1 MSSVILNFISRHF
14 FPFLWHDFFFFYKC
28 TTSQSSGKLVWSSQ
42 LPFSQQA
49 LGEWHGVRG
58 YPLQCTAAH
67 ALPRGKGG
75 IWKLCKPLPLDIREW
90 GQMAAL
96 LGPPCPGWC
105 RVWVAGMASPG
116 RPQLALLQT
125 SAPAFL
131 VDTRDL
137 FSNQEKG
144 QGLGGATATSSLF
157 LLQRLRET
165 TLSSKSYVWLPT
177 LSRLNPGNVNWR

>member
-1 MSSVILNFISRHF
+1 MSYSILYPGIF
-14 FPFLWHDFFFFYKC
+14 FPFFVAADFFFFFYKC
-28 TTSQSSGKLVWSSQ
+28 STSQSSGKLVWSSQ

-75 IWKLCKPLPLDIREW
+75 IWKLCKPLPLDIRVRADGSTPGTSLPRVMQGLGGW
-90 GQMAAL
+90 NGQSRQA
-96 LGPPCPGWC
+96 PTCPTPNLC
-105 RVWVAGMASPG
+105 A
-116 RPQLALLQT
+116 
-125 SAPAFL
+125 AFL

-157 LLQRLRET
+157 SAEAQGDHPA
-165 TLSSKSYVWLPT
+165 SKSYV
-177 LSRLNPGNVNWR
+177 